1 MSERAAPAPMVLTP
15 AFNEEG
21 RIGNVVRSVLTHVPG
36 ARMVVIDDGSTDGTR
51 AEALAAGAEVLSLPC
66 NLGYGCALQTGYLFA
81 LRAGAERVVQM
92 DADGQHDATCVADL
106 LVALDEGLDVAL
118 GSRYRLPQ
126 PPSVGFARRAG
137 SWVFGKIASLWT
149 GVRITDPTSGFQA
162 LSARAVTFL
171 ARDGF
176 PEDYPDTDV
185 IIGLHRAGLR
195 VGEVPVRMFPRKGGT
210 SMHRGGKV
218 AYYAYKMFLNLSLIP
233 VRRESP
239 YRAGR
244 IAS

>member
-1 MSERAAPAPMVLTP
+1 MVLTP

-21 RIGNVVRSVLTHVPG
+21 RIGNVVRAVLTHVPG

-51 AEALAAGAEVLSLPC
+51 ADALAAGAEVLSLPC
-66 NLGYGCALQTGYLFA
+66 NLGYGGALQTGYLFA

-106 LVALDEGLDVAL
+106 LAALDAGLDVAL

-137 SWVFGKIASLWT
+137 SWLFGKIASAWT

-162 LSARAVTFL
+162 LSARAVAFL